1 MSDRWVLALA
11 GCAALGAAHP
21 LAPDLAG
28 PALLVGALL
37 VAAALV
43 RRHPALLCLGTAV
56 LVAAL
61 ATRSLEGLD
70 GVVAGPVRGEVTLLS
85 DPVPSFGGL
94 RVDVRSAGRRL
105 ELHAAG
111 TSAAAL
117 EPLLAGERI
126 LVQGNLQ
133 PAPPGSPWLTARHV
147 AGRLTATTV
156 SLVDAGTPPARA
168 ANALR
173 RTLVTGA
180 APLSATE
187 RSLFTGLVIG
197 DDRAQPVALADDF
210 LGAGLT
216 HLLAVSGQNVAFA
229 LALAGP
235 LLRRLRIWPRLLVTV
250 ALIAMFGLLTRFEPS
265 VLRAAAMA
273 ALAATLTTAG
283 HPVARIRVL
292 ALAVTA
298 LLLVDPLLVDSVG
311 FRLSVAAAGAIT
323 LLAPP
328 LALAVPGPAVVREP
342 MAVTVAAQLG
352 VAPVLLA
359 TFGPLP
365 VASLPANLL
374 AVPVAGLVM
383 VWGLTAGVVAGLA
396 GPGVAALVH
405 VPTRLLLGWLA
416 EVAARAAALPLGALG
431 VPHVA
436 ALAGGAAAALWGR
449 SRTRPGVRRAGLVI
463 AAAAIAAAVTSAQ
476 APAPLRSALGPG
488 IVRWH
493 AGSTDVVV
501 LGGAGGRS
509 PVAAAGALAELRAAG
524 LGAIDLLVLADGSV
538 PASVVPAIES
548 RHPVGTILAVAGA
561 DVARARAPVVL
572 APRAGAVVP
581 VGALDVRLTATADR
595 LVVEARPVTR

>member
-1 MSDRWVLALA
+1 MSGALA
-11 GCAALGAAHP
+11 VGGALLLRHP
-21 LAPDLAG
+21 PLLCLAT
-28 PALLVGALL
+28 ALLVS
-37 VAAALV
+37 
-43 RRHPALLCLGTAV
+43 
-56 LVAAL
+56 AL

-70 GVVAGPVRGEVTLLS
+70 GVVAGPMRGEATLLT
-85 DPVPSFGGL
+85 DPVPSLGGL

-105 ELHAAG
+105 ELRAAG
-111 TSAAAL
+111 TSATAL
-117 EPLLAGERI
+117 EPLLAGERV
-126 LVQGNLQ
+126 LVQGALE
-133 PAPPGSPWLTARHV
+133 PAPPGAPWLVARHV
-147 AGRLTATTV
+147 SGRLTAHTV
-156 SLVDAGTPPARA
+156 TLLDAGAPPARA

-197 DDRAQPVALADDF
+197 DDRAQPVELADDF

-273 ALAATLTTAG
+273 ALAATVATTG
-283 HPVARIRVL
+283 HPVARVRVL

-298 LLLVDPLLVDSVG
+298 LLVVDPLLVGSVG
-311 FRLSVAAAGAIT
+311 FRLSAAAAGAIT
-323 LLAPP
+323 LLAPR
-328 LALAVPGPAVVREP
+328 LALTLPGPAAIREA
-342 MAVTVAAQLG
+342 MAVTLSAQLG

-383 VWGLTAGVVAGLA
+383 VWGLTAGVVAGVGGA
-396 GPGVAALVH
+396 GVAALVH

-431 VPHVA
+431 APQVA
-436 ALAGGAAAALWGR
+436 GLAAGTAGALWGQAR
-449 SRTRPGVRRAGLVI
+449 GRPGVRRAGLLI
-463 AAAAIAAAVTSAQ
+463 ATAAVAVAVTTAQ
-476 APAPLRSALGPG
+476 APPPLRGELGPG
-488 IVRWH
+488 LVRWH

-509 PVAAAGALAELRAAG
+509 PIGAAGALADLRAAG
-524 LGAIDLLVLADGSV
+524 VGTIDLLVVADASV
-538 PASVVPAIES
+538 PASVVPAIEA
-548 RHPVGTILAVAGA
+548 RHPIGTILAVTGA
-561 DVARARAPVVL
+561 DLTRARAPVVP
-572 APRAGAVVP
+572 APRPAAVVP
-581 VGALDVRLTATADR
+581 VGALEVRLTATADR